1 MKRIPLLL
9 PLAFLALLAACATTS
24 GPAGQPA
31 PEPLACREIEGLAP
45 LLAPGAALLLGDMH
59 GTVEIPAFAGNAA
72 CLALKAGRPV
82 TLALEIPRSN
92 QERVDAFLVS
102 EGTAADRQ
110 AVIDSPFWTGD
121 YQDGRGSEAM
131 LALIEEARRLRQ
143 QGRPIRITL
152 VDWDQKG
159 GGAPR
164 DRSMGE
170 ALATAA
176 RQVQAEGGVLISMA
190 GNVHSRITRGT
201 PWEADYEPAGFVMV
215 REAPDLSI
223 TALEVAYAE
232 GTAWTCTSGEV
243 ASCGVRPLRGRG
255 DAQGGRIVLHSE
267 VKNGHHGLFHIG
279 PPTASPPAV
288 RTQSSGS

>member
-1 MKRIPLLL
+1 MKR
-9 PLAFLALLAACATTS
+9 FALLFPLVLATACATS
-24 GPAGQPA
+24 GPAARPA
-31 PEPLACREIEGLAP
+31 PEPLACREVEGLAP
-45 LLAPGAALLLGDMH
+45 LLAPGKALLLGDMH
-59 GTVEIPAFAGNAA
+59 GVAEIPAFAGNAV
-72 CLALKAGRPV
+72 CLALKAGHPV

-92 QERVDAFLVS
+92 QERVDAFLAS
-102 EGTAADRQ
+102 GGTAADRQ
-110 AVIDSPFWTGD
+110 ALIDSPFWTSD

-152 VDWDQKG
+152 VDWDRQEWG
-159 GGAPR
+159 EPR
-164 DRSMGE
+164 DRAMGE
-170 ALATAA
+170 ALAVAA
-176 RQVQAEGGVLISMA
+176 RQAQAEGGVLISMA

-201 PWEADYEPAGFVMV
+201 SWEADYEPAGFVMV

-267 VKNGHHGLFHIG
+267 VKNGHHGVFHIG

-288 RTQSSGS
+288 PADRRTS